1 MLSGKAAEIEK
12 QIEEKEVLLL
22 QRRLEQLGD
31 KRPQPIRMYPKLL
44 AAKEPLLAHD
54 ELHPYGGAGLPR
66 RWDIKA

>member
-44 AAKEPLLAHD
+44 AA
-54 ELHPYGGAGLPR
+54 
-66 RWDIKA
+66 